1 EHLQC
6 PPLQRPYKSRVLAN
20 YPDSLPWNPIDR
32 DAVGMLCLPKGLSF
46 RTERQC
52 HKPQFHSFIIT
63 REDGSKL
70 YGSSYIFFEEVT
82 NVQICA
88 AMQTLQHMYEAE
100 RGGGLITSITSTQSL
115 QEPLLDHSPLLD
127 DRDIDTTESYDIKT
141 DRLYV
146 TKSICLISQ
155 VQFVSAPRTFLKQ
168 LAESVHKPIANQLPL
183 EAYIYNQLYDVPM
196 PPPGRSM
203 KFYGVTSPIFCQR
216 PSTGELPLFD
226 FSLWDLVRLLGLD
239 HLVQLLV
246 SVLLEHQILLF
257 SSDYHRLMLVAES
270 MVTLVFPFSWQ
281 HVYVPILPASLQHF
295 LDAPVPYIMGLH
307 HGEDDMDKPQLPNE
321 ANLCFVDIDNNTVE
335 VPEDLPA
342 FPFEQEL
349 KEELY
354 QAIVSS
360 KERMLK
366 ETFTDSVI
374 SSPKRRPNP
383 RQLSNT
389 NADVELSMRKN
400 YSSPGLEKMEILQQ
414 SEAWSKISAI
424 AKKTGV
430 WNKDFGT
437 YEMEVSPKLAK
448 EEEAKEKFTD
458 SSKMPARELEELKF
472 NNAIREIFL
481 NRFVNMFCWYEEF
494 VILNSQDLDSWLTN
508 RESMQNFDKASF
520 LSDQPESYLPFMSPF
535 LETQM
540 FASLI
545 DNKIISNWEDSD
557 ASLKVFESR
566 VKTLKEGLDISSH
579 RSQTYLPCSKLKDT
593 EILIEKRSNYIDHI
607 GKKPG
612 LPEDVTPPP
621 ELQLGF
627 FPILVKD
634 ILNSEANIK
643 PKMDGAK
650 WRRKDRLL
658 QQSEHLKL
666 NSRQRE
672 TFSWHHLQKFLAEAR
687 SKLVQPRLTEMA
699 AGGMAQTNWKFV
711 ETLLKECKTKT
722 KRMLV
727 EKMGQEAVELGHSE
741 GNLTG
746 VEENTLIASLCDL
759 LERIW
764 SHGLQ
769 TKKVEL
775 GHSEGILTGGGGGG
789 GEENTLIARL
799 CDLLERIVSLGLKT
813 KKVELGHSEGNLTGV
828 EGNTL
833 IASLCD
839 LQERIWSHGLQAKT
853 GKSAL
858 WSHVLNFVEIE
869 EGNEGK
875 PVNPDLL
882 SPGKFHPSLT
892 LGWLSPLW
900 DNNLCMSQWEYLFVD
915 FTVLVPTGLKSQTT
929 NIRRSRSLAD
939 LNSSLTDIYATL
951 CNLSSMALPEGEKTP
966 RRGHRRTG
974 SRGNIER
981 VQEMGNIKTDVGRA
995 RAWVRLAL
1003 EKKLLSSHL
1012 KELLSDSYLLRNLY
1026 KRYAFLRC
1034 EDEREQFLYHLLS
1047 LNAMDYFCFTNAY
1060 TNTVVPYRVL
1070 IYPSLKFGCTTT
1082 SANPWITFAGHMGET
1097 GIIEIPKGVLEFCVE
1112 HKNLGVLT
1120 TLRIG
1125 HDNSGITPKWLIEYV
1140 LIRNEI
1146 SGHTYK
1152 FVCGRW
1158 LGKGVEDGSIERLLV
1173 AELLSQ
1179 NSQAGELL
1187 SAVTSPPRAT
1197 SPVSVRS
1204 PAEPGT
1210 TGNLTI
1216 PDIQEM
1222 LGHAVNGLIKHFYRS
1237 EKERGN
1243 LTYLLWG
1250 LRPGTVY
1257 RAYIPRGNLT
1267 YLLCG
1272 DKGLVQCIELIFLYG
1287 FRSSRLFR
1295 NKFYTWD
1302 YLERVRSH
1310 LEPSM
1315 SREGGRRRKEAE
1327 VALFWA
1333 LSSLLSKIN
1342 EDAES
1347 VGKDGKFQIFVCV
1360 GIRDHT
1366 LQSWLPMIA
1375 RNVITAQ
1382 MYEEKSFMRDND
1394 LITFI
1399 THILDTLNDFNIV
1412 LEPSLV
1418 RGLDI

>member
-1 EHLQC
+1 MSGPKIDQRFADYFVIAGLDVTSGLEPDLLSGEHLQC

-643 PKMDGAK
+643 PKMDSAK

-672 TFSWHHLQKFLAEAR
+672 STRTIESHDPDDYCEHEDTKTVVNLSYCDDHKFLAEAR

-769 TKKVEL
+769 TKK
-775 GHSEGILTGGGGGG
+775 
-789 GEENTLIARL
+789 
-799 CDLLERIVSLGLKT
+799 
-813 KKVELGHSEGNLTGV
+813 
-828 EGNTL
+828 
-833 IASLCD
+833 
-839 LQERIWSHGLQAKT
+839 

-915 FTVLVPTGLKSQTT
+915 FTE
-929 NIRRSRSLAD
+929 IHH
-939 LNSSLTDIYATL
+939 
-951 CNLSSMALPEGEKTP
+951 LSSMALPEGEKTP

-1179 NSQAGELL
+1179 NSQAG
-1187 SAVTSPPRAT
+1187 
-1197 SPVSVRS
+1197 
-1204 PAEPGT
+1204 GT

-1237 EKERGN
+1237 EKE
-1243 LTYLLWG
+1243 
-1250 LRPGTVY
+1250 
-1257 RAYIPRGNLT
+1257 RGNLT

-1315 SREGGRRRKEAE
+1315 SREGGRRRTEAE

>member
-1 EHLQC
+1 MSGPKIDQRFADYFVIAGLDVTSGLEPDLLSGEHLQC

-672 TFSWHHLQKFLAEAR
+672 KFLAEAR

-769 TKKVEL
+769 TKK
-775 GHSEGILTGGGGGG
+775 
-789 GEENTLIARL
+789 
-799 CDLLERIVSLGLKT
+799 
-813 KKVELGHSEGNLTGV
+813 
-828 EGNTL
+828 
-833 IASLCD
+833 
-839 LQERIWSHGLQAKT
+839 

-882 SPGKFHPSLT
+882 SP
-892 LGWLSPLW
+892 
-900 DNNLCMSQWEYLFVD
+900 D
-915 FTVLVPTGLKSQTT
+915 
-929 NIRRSRSLAD
+929 
-939 LNSSLTDIYATL
+939 
-951 CNLSSMALPEGEKTP
+951 LSSMALPEGEKTP

-974 SRGNIER
+974 SRGNIELPALKPLPKTLSCDMRR

-1243 LTYLLWG
+1243 LTYLL
-1250 LRPGTVY
+1250 
-1257 RAYIPRGNLT
+1257 
-1267 YLLCG
+1267 CG

>member
-1 EHLQC
+1 MSGPKIDQRFADYFVIAGLDVTSGLEPDLLSGEHLQC

-643 PKMDGAK
+643 PKMDSAK

-672 TFSWHHLQKFLAEAR
+672 KFLAEAR

-769 TKKVEL
+769 TKK
-775 GHSEGILTGGGGGG
+775 
-789 GEENTLIARL
+789 
-799 CDLLERIVSLGLKT
+799 
-813 KKVELGHSEGNLTGV
+813 
-828 EGNTL
+828 
-833 IASLCD
+833 
-839 LQERIWSHGLQAKT
+839 

-882 SPGKFHPSLT
+882 SP
-892 LGWLSPLW
+892 
-900 DNNLCMSQWEYLFVD
+900 D
-915 FTVLVPTGLKSQTT
+915 
-929 NIRRSRSLAD
+929 
-939 LNSSLTDIYATL
+939 
-951 CNLSSMALPEGEKTP
+951 LSSMALPEGEKTP

-974 SRGNIER
+974 SRGNIELPALKPLPKTLSCDMRR

-1243 LTYLLWG
+1243 LTYLL
-1250 LRPGTVY
+1250 
-1257 RAYIPRGNLT
+1257 
-1267 YLLCG
+1267 CG

-1315 SREGGRRRKEAE
+1315 SREGGRRRTEAE

>member
-1 EHLQC
+1 MSGPKIDQRFADYFVIAGLDVTSGLEPDLLSGEHLQC

-216 PSTGELPLFD
+216 PMDWNDIKGTGELPLFD

-643 PKMDGAK
+643 PKMDSAK

-672 TFSWHHLQKFLAEAR
+672 LSLQGSVAKQTWLSTRTIESHDPDDYCEHEDTKTVVNLSYCDDHKFLAEAR

-769 TKKVEL
+769 TKK
-775 GHSEGILTGGGGGG
+775 
-789 GEENTLIARL
+789 
-799 CDLLERIVSLGLKT
+799 
-813 KKVELGHSEGNLTGV
+813 
-828 EGNTL
+828 
-833 IASLCD
+833 
-839 LQERIWSHGLQAKT
+839 

-882 SPGKFHPSLT
+882 SP
-892 LGWLSPLW
+892 
-900 DNNLCMSQWEYLFVD
+900 
-915 FTVLVPTGLKSQTT
+915 VLVPTGLKSQTT

-974 SRGNIER
+974 SRGNIELPALKPLPKTLSCDMRR

-1243 LTYLLWG
+1243 LTYLL
-1250 LRPGTVY
+1250 
-1257 RAYIPRGNLT
+1257 
-1267 YLLCG
+1267 CG

-1315 SREGGRRRKEAE
+1315 SREGGRRRTEAE